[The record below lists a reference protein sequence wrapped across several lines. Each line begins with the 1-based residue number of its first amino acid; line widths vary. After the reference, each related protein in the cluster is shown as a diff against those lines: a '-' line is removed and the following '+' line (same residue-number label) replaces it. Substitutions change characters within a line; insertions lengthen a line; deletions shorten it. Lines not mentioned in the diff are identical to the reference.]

1 MFFENEDIICEIS
14 KHMSGLELISLLK
27 VNKVMFALRTNS
39 MIKNKIDDFIES
51 KVIRIQT
58 RFRKYVDKLDFLS
71 GISEK
76 ANISI
81 NSLNIFLEQEF
92 CLVNKYYRTYRG
104 DIGVLILT
112 LLALYGDIV
121 SIEQDNMIAIGVNNV
136 TEEEI
141 ETLHQIVNRY
151 LH

>member
-58 RFRKYVDKLDFLS
+58 RFRKYVDKLDFLT

-76 ANISI
+76 ANVSI